1 MRIFTIVGLAV
12 LGVTLALTVRSFRP
26 ELALL
31 IGVATGI
38 AVLLSVVGELTG
50 VIDAL
55 RAAARQ
61 YGVDE
66 GYLGVLLKI
75 IGIAYL
81 AQFGVQICRD
91 AGESAAAAKVELAGA
106 AADGAGGEAAEIGV
120 TAESGLGTG
129 DPGAAAEEGDL
140 SIEDGVNA
148 WLGELDLA
156 AWQAF
161 LASLPQD
168 VRALWADADLETL
181 VGEWASGGMDG
192 APDALLR
199 QLGGVLLG
207 QARASAGLLL
217 TLLGLAFLT
226 ALVQALTAGR
236 EAGVQDAAGFVCR
249 CFSLSAVL
257 AASLSPV
264 TLVLSCMDT
273 LAAFM
278 ELALPALTLLLTAVG
293 GVASAGV
300 FQPAMTALCGTVTGA
315 MRGAVVPLAVAG
327 GVMGLVGALSARV
340 RMGETA
346 GLLKRLAKWLTGAV
360 SALYLGA
367 TAVRGMA
374 AAAYDGVAIRTAKYA
389 ASSLVPMVG
398 GMVSGTM
405 DTMLGCALL
414 VKNAAGLAAILL
426 TLSVV
431 LLPLMRLAVQ
441 MLLLRAAAALAEP
454 LSGAQ
459 LPAMFSA
466 AADMLSFLFAATLA
480 VALMFLVTV
489 ALMTGLTGLAM
500 VA

>member
-1 MRIFTIVGLAV
+1 MRRRAPLI
-12 LGVTLALTVRSFRP
+12 
-26 ELALL
+26 LL
-31 IGVATGI
+31 
-38 AVLLSVVGELTG
+38 LLLLLCLPPG
-50 VIDAL
+50 
-55 RAAARQ
+55 AA
-61 YGVDE
+61 
-66 GYLGVLLKI
+66 
-75 IGIAYL
+75 
-81 AQFGVQICRD
+81 
-91 AGESAAAAKVELAGA
+91 LAGA

-327 GVMGLVGALSARV
+327 EVMGLVGALSARV

-346 GLLKRLAKWLTGAV
+346 GLLKRLAKWLIGAV

-466 AADMLSFLFAATLA
+466 AADMLSFLFAAALA

>member
-1 MRIFTIVGLAV
+1 MRRRAPLI
-12 LGVTLALTVRSFRP
+12 
-26 ELALL
+26 LL
-31 IGVATGI
+31 
-38 AVLLSVVGELTG
+38 LLLLLLCLPPG
-50 VIDAL
+50 
-55 RAAARQ
+55 AA
-61 YGVDE
+61 
-66 GYLGVLLKI
+66 
-75 IGIAYL
+75 
-81 AQFGVQICRD
+81 
-91 AGESAAAAKVELAGA
+91 LAGA
-106 AADGAGGEAAEIGV
+106 AADGTGGEAAEIGV

-192 APDALLR
+192 APDALLLR
-199 QLGGVLLG
+199 QLGGLLLG

-346 GLLKRLAKWLTGAV
+346 GLLKRLAKWLIGAV

-374 AAAYDGVAIRTAKYA
+374 AAAYDGVANPHGQVRRVEPGADGRRHGVRHDGHHA
-389 ASSLVPMVG
+389 RLR
-398 GMVSGTM
+398 
-405 DTMLGCALL
+405 
-414 VKNAAGLAAILL
+414 AAGQERGRACGHFAD
-426 TLSVV
+426 
-431 LLPLMRLAVQ
+431 AVG
-441 MLLLRAAAALAEP
+441 RAAAAHAP
-454 LSGAQ
+454 CGADAAVARGGGAGRAA
-459 LPAMFSA
+459 LRRA
-466 AADMLSFLFAATLA
+466 AAGDVLRGGGY
-480 VALMFLVTV
+480 ALVPLCRHARRGADVSCNRRPDDG
-489 ALMTGLTGLAM
+489 A
-500 VA
+500 

>member
-1 MRIFTIVGLAV
+1 M
-12 LGVTLALTVRSFRP
+12 
-26 ELALL
+26 
-31 IGVATGI
+31 
-38 AVLLSVVGELTG
+38 
-50 VIDAL
+50 
-55 RAAARQ
+55 
-61 YGVDE
+61 
-66 GYLGVLLKI
+66 
-75 IGIAYL
+75 
-81 AQFGVQICRD
+81 
-91 AGESAAAAKVELAGA
+91 
-106 AADGAGGEAAEIGV
+106 
-120 TAESGLGTG
+120 
-129 DPGAAAEEGDL
+129 
-140 SIEDGVNA
+140 NA

-199 QLGGVLLG
+199 QLGGLLLG

-327 GVMGLVGALSARV
+327 GGDGARRRAERARAHGRGRRGCSSASPNGSLARCPPCTWARPPCAAWRPPLTTAWPSHGQVRRV
-340 RMGETA
+340 EPGAEGRRHGVRHDGHHA
-346 GLLKRLAKWLTGAV
+346 RL
-360 SALYLGA
+360 
-367 TAVRGMA
+367 R
-374 AAAYDGVAIRTAKYA
+374 
-389 ASSLVPMVG
+389 
-398 GMVSGTM
+398 
-405 DTMLGCALL
+405 
-414 VKNAAGLAAILL
+414 AAGSRTRPGLRPFLL

-441 MLLLRAAAALAEP
+441 MLLFARGGGAGRAA
-454 LSGAQ
+454 
-459 LPAMFSA
+459 LPARSCRRCSPRRRICSRSS
-466 AADMLSFLFAATLA
+466 LPATLA